1 MQNNYKIVI
10 EKFAKSDLIE
20 IYNYIANT
28 LVNKEAAINLLNR
41 INNKF
46 ILLSLFPKSSPIINN
61 EYVNKENL
69 RKTTIDNYIIFYE
82 INEEHKEIIIIRI
95 ISNMMNYIDIL

>member
-28 LVNKEAAINLLNR
+28 LVNKEAAINL
-41 INNKF
+41 F
-46 ILLSLFPKSSPIINN
+46 
-61 EYVNKENL
+61 E
-69 RKTTIDNYIIFYE
+69 
-82 INEEHKEIIIIRI
+82 
-95 ISNMMNYIDIL
+95 